1 MKKNVKDLRAF
12 KVFAI
17 KNGTVIDHIKAKQAL
32 KIIQILKLY
41 ANDKIVSVG
50 LNFPS
55 KTQKFKDIIKVEERE
70 LTPEEANRV
79 AILAPQATINI
90 IRNFEVTKKFK
101 VQIPEQV
108 EKIIICPNPKCITNN
123 EPMNTIFTA
132 EVHKDEV
139 KLRCKYCE
147 KTFDQSEI
155 LGYNV

>member
-1 MKKNVKDLRAF
+1 MKENKDLRAF

-17 KNGTVIDHIKAKQAL
+17 KNGTVIDHIKAGQAL

-70 LTPEEANRV
+70 LTAEEANRV
-79 AILAPQATINI
+79 AILAPQSTINI
-90 IRNFEVTKKFK
+90 IRDFDVVKKFK

-108 EKIIICPNPKCITNN
+108 EKIVICPNPKCITNN
-123 EPMNTIFTA
+123 EPMRTIFNV
-132 EVHKDEV
+132 EVHKNDA

-147 KTFDQSEI
+147 KTFDQEEI
-155 LGYNV
+155 KGYNV